1 SCCQPRIVSMHRVSR
16 CPGEQLIQ
24 SCRRPTID
32 ELREDVSKPVLGT
45 DAIELAR
52 LNQRSQQCPIL
63 GTLVAPREQGV
74 LGIELDRPHRTLDR
88 VGVHFDAPVIKVERQ
103 TVPMTQRIAQSLR
116 RLTLLREVTKL
127 CLKPLLQGCG
137 QRPGTRLPARTALGI
152 RSAAELFLYRVELG
166 DALEGLAG
174 NRSRRRSSLA
184 LDLHKLAP

>member
-1 SCCQPRIVSMHRVSR
+1 MHRVSR
-16 CPGEQLIQ
+16 CPREQFVQ

-63 GTLVAPREQGV
+63 GTLVAPSEQGV
-74 LGIELDRPHRTLDR
+74 LGIELDRPHLTLDR
-88 VGVHFDAPVIKVERQ
+88 VGVHFDASVIKIERQ
-103 TVPMTQRIAQSLR
+103 AIPMTERIAQSL

-137 QRPGTRLPARTALGI
+137 QRPGMRLPAG
-152 RSAAELFLYRVELG
+152 AAI
-166 DALEGLAG
+166 
-174 NRSRRRSSLA
+174 
-184 LDLHKLAP
+184 